1 MGILDFFRKKKKVQ
15 EQEAEP
21 EEIKFNEIENWLDN
35 KAREIN
41 EKEKKVFDLIKER
54 IDLFI
59 KEIDEK
65 IKVLEEIDIESK
77 KVEDRAKIIVRQG
90 LDKYLGFVD
99 IFIKELTKIE
109 KQNLSQFIKDMNK
122 IFSDFEKHSYIFY
135 QRATFLIGDE
145 LAVVKQEINNF
156 SEYFSKLFNEKQ
168 KIIDFSNAISS
179 TKLKLRQFDETR
191 ATLDK
196 IDLEIKSLDKKTMDS
211 KEKMKKV
218 LHEIEKVKASK
229 AYGENLKN
237 KEEIKLTE
245 KQLEDDVLKL
255 KTFVDFKVLSN
266 TFHSDEKKMK
276 LIKSCKEDFQ
286 GMITKDS
293 GESILSLI
301 SESELDSNVIADK
314 IKQIN
319 EKRQKITED
328 KKFIKKDEVEILSEE
343 IQKIKLEIEKLSIE
357 KVKYVKR
364 SAGVED
370 SKEGIVEGI
379 RQGVGG
385 FGVSFEIKIN
395 SLMN

>member
-357 KVKYVKR
+357 KVKHVKR

-370 SKEGIVEGI
+370 SKEEIVEDI
-379 RQGVGG
+379 RRGVEG
-385 FGVSFEIKIN
+385 FGCKVI
-395 SLMN
+395 